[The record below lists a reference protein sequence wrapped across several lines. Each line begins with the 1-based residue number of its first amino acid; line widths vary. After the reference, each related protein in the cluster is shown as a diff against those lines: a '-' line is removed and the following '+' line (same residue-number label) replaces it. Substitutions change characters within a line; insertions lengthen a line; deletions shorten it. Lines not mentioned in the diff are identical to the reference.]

1 VGDLTAPER
10 EELVRRGYDAW
21 NEGDRS
27 WVLEHMA
34 EDVEW
39 VTPPEDPDPG
49 TYSGWEGVQRFWEQW
64 RASVGQLRFEIEE
77 IETIADHVFVTARRS
92 GKGEHS
98 GLEVSDRVI
107 QVFRFDGDKCVE
119 VREHYDRA
127 KALREIGAE
136 ELAEP

>member
-1 VGDLTAPER
+1 M
-10 EELVRRGYDAW
+10 
-21 NEGDRS
+21 S
-27 WVLEHMA
+27 

-39 VTPPEDPDPG
+39 ITPAEDPDPG
-49 TYSGWEGVQRFWEQW
+49 TYRGWQGVEKFWEQW
-64 RASVGQLRFEIEE
+64 RASVGQLRFEVEQ
-77 IETIADHVFVTARRS
+77 IAEVGDHVVVDARRT

-107 QVFRFDGDKCVE
+107 QVFRFEGEKCVE
-119 VREHYDRA
+119 VREHYDRE